1 MSRQSDSNG
10 IGTKPLPKLKS
21 GKGRKVNVGSSMSV
35 NAATVPH
42 LEFEIRQTLE
52 DLGLT
57 GVGRI
62 WRYRISGGLFS
73 LGCAL
78 PLVSSVFSFSRPAA
92 LAAPK

>member
-1 MSRQSDSNG
+1 MSRQLDSNG
-10 IGTKPLPKLKS
+10 IGTKPFPKLESDKEL
-21 GKGRKVNVGSSMSV
+21 KVNVGFSMSV
-35 NAATVPH
+35 SAATVPH
-42 LEFEIRQTLE
+42 LEVEIRQTLE

-62 WRYRISGGLFS
+62 WCYRISGGLFS

-78 PLVSSVFSFSRPAA
+78 PLVSSVFSFSSPAA